1 MTTIEE
7 PKQFASEGGS
17 HWYSLIDGSA
27 VNVVPNKSKPGEFR
41 PTTLRDAKQLGYL
54 CPSVTEILKITHKP
68 MLEQWKMREVVRC
81 CVERPI
87 IGGEEE
93 SEYTSMVLDASK
105 QKAIEA
111 ANKGTDIHGII
122 ETWLK
127 GEGPTASASPYLQAA
142 QTALLQWVVLTTH
155 ASPEKSFACAE
166 GYGGKVDL
174 HCNIAPFNRYVVDFK
189 TKDDWEDPST
199 LGYDEHV
206 MQLAAYAN
214 GLGMIREAQPWP
226 RLISVFISRNVPGK
240 WAVKEWDEE
249 QGVVALKKFRLLLEY
264 WFLDKGYRPS
274 LPEDYAQVDPE

>member
-1 MTTIEE
+1 MTTAE
-7 PKQFASEGGS
+7 PKQYASESSS
-17 HWYSLIDGSA
+17 HWYDLRDGSA

-54 CPSVTEILKITHKP
+54 CPSVTEILKVTHKP
-68 MLEQWKMREVVRC
+68 MLEQWKMRELVRC
-81 CVERPI
+81 CIERPL

-111 ANKGTDIHGII
+111 ASRGTEIHGII
-122 ETWLK
+122 ERWLS

-142 QTALLQWVVLTTH
+142 LDALSSSMVNTAH
-155 ASPEKSFACAE
+155 ASPEKSFACDD

-174 HCNIAPFNRYVVDFK
+174 HCNVLFNRFVVDFK
-189 TKDDWEDPST
+189 TKDDWEDESK

-214 GLGMIREAQPWP
+214 GLGMVQEAQAWP
-226 RLISVFISRNVPGK
+226 RLISVFISREVPGK
-240 WAVKEWDEE
+240 WAVKEWNEE
-249 QGVVALKKFRLLLEY
+249 EGIIALKKFRLLLEY
-264 WFLDKGYRPS
+264 WFLDKNYRPS
-274 LPEDYAQVDPE
+274 LPEL